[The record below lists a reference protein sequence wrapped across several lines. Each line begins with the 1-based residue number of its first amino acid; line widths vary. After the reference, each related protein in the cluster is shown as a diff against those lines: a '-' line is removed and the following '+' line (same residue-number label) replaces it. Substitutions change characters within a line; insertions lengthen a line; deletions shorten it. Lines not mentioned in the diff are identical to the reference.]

1 MQGLKQGD
9 SVFLVHG
16 SIKKARGVIHSIDAS
31 QNCGFELIGA
41 TCVAIHVL
49 ESFDDTFLI
58 PFITMDATT
67 MSQAVGSIIKWPL
80 NDIVMDKGSTNT
92 IDADFEEFL
101 VGQEDGLIDRESWKE
116 KRVILWAD
124 NRSTKFGNGV
134 VLLVH
139 PYEAINYRELGDSS
153 LGVIVEGSLHASAS
167 DISSL
172 NLVSW
177 PIRQVTFENGEP
189 LIKDTR
195 SSSTIEGIQ
204 DPFMEEMEDPLHS
217 LDAFSEEYE
226 DDDIDNNTKNSFE
239 GGTTSIELG
248 LLLHAQNDREQDAMA
263 NDYDIIDGTTKKRS
277 YVHN

>member
-1 MQGLKQGD
+1 
-9 SVFLVHG
+9 
-16 SIKKARGVIHSIDAS
+16 
-31 QNCGFELIGA
+31 
-41 TCVAIHVL
+41 
-49 ESFDDTFLI
+49 
-58 PFITMDATT
+58 MDATT

-116 KRVILWAD
+116 KRVILWD
-124 NRSTKFGNGV
+124 ENRSTKLGNGV

-139 PYEAINYRELGDSS
+139 PYEAINCRELGDNS

-177 PIRQVTFENGEP
+177 PIRQLTFENCEP
-189 LIKDTR
+189 LIKDTG

-204 DPFMEEMEDPLHS
+204 DPFMEAMGDPVDS
-217 LDAFSEEYE
+217 LDSFSEEYE

-239 GGTTSIELG
+239 GGTTSTELG
-248 LLLHAQNDREQDAMA
+248 LLLHTQIERE
-263 NDYDIIDGTTKKRS
+263 
-277 YVHN
+277 